1 MAQGKNAPGRTPQIV
16 TGLLIW
22 IVVAGL
28 IGFTRGLPYIQEG
41 APGPRFMPVVLAVV
55 LGILNVLYFADIFF
69 SKRAKSLVMPTL
81 SELAGPAA
89 YVLVG
94 LFMIVFWERL
104 GVVATVLLASA
115 VELKFLERYSWGKSI
130 FVGVLISFTTWMIFQ
145 FILRVPLPAGIF
157 AWLLVR

>member
-1 MAQGKNAPGRTPQIV
+1 MTQGKYTQGRTPQIV

-41 APGPRFMPVVLAVV
+41 APGPRFMPVVLAVGM
-55 LGILNVLYFADIFF
+55 GILNVLYFADVFF
-69 SKRAKSLVMPTL
+69 SKRAKPLVMPSL
-81 SELAGPAA
+81 PELAGPVA
-89 YVLVG
+89 YVLLG

-104 GVVATVLLASA
+104 GVVATVLLAS
-115 VELKFLERYSWGKSI
+115 VIELKFLERYTWGKSI
-130 FVGVLISFTTWMIFQ
+130 LVGVLISFTTWMIFQ
-145 FILRVPLPAGIF
+145 FILGVPLPAGIF

>member
-1 MAQGKNAPGRTPQIV
+1 MTQGKDAHGRTPQIV

-22 IVVAGL
+22 IVVGGL
-28 IGFTRGLPYIQEG
+28 IGFTRGLSYIQEG

-55 LGILNVLYFADIFF
+55 LGILNVLYFADVFF
-69 SKRAKSLVMPTL
+69 SKRATPVVMPRL

-94 LFMIVFWERL
+94 LLMIVFWERL
-104 GVVATVLLASA
+104 GVVATVLLASV

-130 FVGVLISFTTWMIFQ
+130 LVGVLLSLTTWILFQ
-145 FILRVPLPAGIF
+145 FILGVPLPAGIF

>member
-1 MAQGKNAPGRTPQIV
+1 MTQEKCARGRTPQIV

-41 APGPRFMPVVLAVV
+41 APGPRFMPVVLAVS
-55 LGILNVLYFADIFF
+55 LGILNVLYFADVFF
-69 SKRAKSLVMPTL
+69 SKRAKPLIMPNL

-89 YVLVG
+89 YVLLG
-94 LFMIVFWERL
+94 LSMIVLWERL
-104 GVVATVLLASA
+104 GVVATVLLVSA
-115 VELKFLERYSWGKSI
+115 VELKFMERYPWGKSI
-130 FVGVLISFTTWMIFQ
+130 LVGLLISLTTWIIFQ
-145 FILRVPLPAGIF
+145 FILGVPLPAGIF

>member
-1 MAQGKNAPGRTPQIV
+1 MAQGKCARGRTPQIV

-28 IGFTRGLPYIQEG
+28 IGFTQGLPYIQEG
-41 APGPRFMPVVLAVV
+41 APGPRFMPVVIAVC

-69 SKRAKSLVMPTL
+69 SKRAKPLVMPRL
-81 SELAGPAA
+81 PELAGPAA
-89 YVLVG
+89 YILLG
-94 LFMIVFWERL
+94 LFMIFFWERL
-104 GVVATVLLASA
+104 GVVATVLLASV

-130 FVGVLISFTTWMIFQ
+130 LVGVLISFTTWMIFQ
-145 FILRVPLPAGIF
+145 FILGVPLPAGIF

>member
-1 MAQGKNAPGRTPQIV
+1 MAQGKCARGRTPQIV

-41 APGPRFMPVVLAVV
+41 APGPRFMPVVIAVC

-69 SKRAKSLVMPTL
+69 SKRAKPLVMPRL
-81 SELAGPAA
+81 PELAGPAA
-89 YVLVG
+89 YILLG
-94 LFMIVFWERL
+94 LFMIFFWERL
-104 GVVATVLLASA
+104 GVVATVLLASV

-130 FVGVLISFTTWMIFQ
+130 LVGVLISFTTWMIFQ
-145 FILRVPLPAGIF
+145 FILGVPLPAGIF

>member
-1 MAQGKNAPGRTPQIV
+1 MTQGNNARGRTPQII

-41 APGPRFMPVVLAVV
+41 APGPRFMPVVLAVC
-55 LGILNVLYFADIFF
+55 LGILNVLYFADLFF
-69 SKRAKSLVMPTL
+69 SKRAKPLIMPSL

-89 YVLVG
+89 YVLLG
-94 LFMIVFWERL
+94 LSMIVLWERL
-104 GVVATVLLASA
+104 GVVATVLLVSA
-115 VELKFLERYSWGKSI
+115 IELKFMERYPWGKSI
-130 FVGVLISFTTWMIFQ
+130 IVGLLISLTTWIIFQ
-145 FILRVPLPAGIF
+145 FILGVPLPAGIF

>member
-1 MAQGKNAPGRTPQIV
+1 MPQEKCARGRTPQIV

-69 SKRAKSLVMPTL
+69 SKRAKPMVMPRL
-81 SELAGPAA
+81 SELVGPAA

-94 LFMIVFWERL
+94 VFMIVFWERL
-104 GVVATVLLASA
+104 GVVATVLLASV

-130 FVGVLISFTTWMIFQ
+130 LVGVLISLTTWMIFQ
-145 FILRVPLPAGIF
+145 FILGVPLPAGIF

>member
-1 MAQGKNAPGRTPQIV
+1 MTQWKNAQGRTPQIV

-28 IGFTRGLPYIQEG
+28 IGFTQGLPYIQEG

-81 SELAGPAA
+81 SELAGPVA

-104 GVVATVLLASA
+104 GVVATVLLASV
-115 VELKFLERYSWGKSI
+115 VELKFLERYSWGKST
-130 FVGVLISFTTWMIFQ
+130 FVGVLISFTTWIIFQ

>member
-1 MAQGKNAPGRTPQIV
+1 MTQGKYTQGRTPQIV

-41 APGPRFMPVVLAVV
+41 APGPRFMPVVLAVA
-55 LGILNVLYFADIFF
+55 LGILNVLYFADLFF
-69 SKRAKSLVMPTL
+69 SKRAKPLVMPRL

-89 YVLVG
+89 YVLLG
-94 LFMIVFWERL
+94 LFMIVLWERL
-104 GVVATVLLASA
+104 GVVATVLLAS
-115 VELKFLERYSWGKSI
+115 VIELKFMEHYAWGKSI
-130 FVGVLISFTTWMIFQ
+130 LVGVLISLTTWMIFQ
-145 FILRVPLPAGIF
+145 FILGVPLPAGIF